1 VARGADSSPVTLV
14 HHAAPFHNVE
24 SVNNVAAPG
33 GGTRNVK
40 GSRGRYHVEIANETD
55 EAELRSLMRTTPMT
69 GPIQVTLRREPN
81 FFDAASVEGPFH
93 QVLIARET
101 STRRIVGMGSRSVRL
116 RWVDGHPRPVGYLGG
131 LRLLPEA
138 RHKTLLM
145 RGYRELARLHGDGRA
160 DFYLTTI
167 AEGNR
172 PAMSALTGMRAG
184 LPAYHDLGRYFTFV
198 LPLHRRKVVRADPE
212 LHIRSL
218 EQQDLPRFV
227 EFLNTWGRDRLF
239 FPCLAAD
246 DFGSGATTF
255 RDLALDRVLC
265 AWRGDQRVGALAAWD
280 QSSFRQTVVE
290 RYTGIVRWWKPFH
303 NLYAAAR
310 GLPRFPTP
318 GSQLRNLT
326 LALPIAD
333 DDSGTLILK
342 LLAAIQHRHRSTTAA
357 DSLLLGLFE
366 RDPLLKAVRP
376 LALHAY
382 VTRVFVV
389 TWDPANV
396 RPERFNGRNLY
407 LELGCL

>member
-1 VARGADSSPVTLV
+1 V
-14 HHAAPFHNVE
+14 HPAAPFQHVE
-24 SVNNVAAPG
+24 SVNNVAAPSVAA
-33 GGTRNVK
+33 RDVN
-40 GSRGRYHVEIANETD
+40 GSRGRYRVEIANETD
-55 EAELRSLMRTTPMT
+55 EADLRVLMRTTPMT
-69 GPIQVTLRREPN
+69 GSIEVTLRREPN

-116 RWVDGHPRPVGYLGG
+116 RWVDGHPLPVGYLGG

-184 LPAYHDLGRYFTFV
+184 LPVYHDLGRYFTFV
-198 LPLHRRKVVRADPE
+198 LPLHRRVSVRPDSD
-212 LHIRSL
+212 LHIRPL
-218 EQQDLPRFV
+218 DQPDLPRFV

-239 FPCLAAD
+239 FPCLASD

-265 AWRGDQRVGALAAWD
+265 AWRGDQLVGALAAWD

-326 LALPIAD
+326 LALPITD
-333 DDSGTLILK
+333 DDSGTLMLK
-342 LLAAIQHRHRSTTAA
+342 LLAALQQRHRSTAAA

-366 RDPLLKAVRP
+366 RDPLVKAVRP

-389 TWDPANV
+389 TWDPATV